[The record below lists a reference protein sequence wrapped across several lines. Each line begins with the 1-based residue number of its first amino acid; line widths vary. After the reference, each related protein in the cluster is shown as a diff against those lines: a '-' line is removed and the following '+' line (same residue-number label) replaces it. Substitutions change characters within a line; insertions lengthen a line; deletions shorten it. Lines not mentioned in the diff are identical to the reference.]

1 MANEA
6 IVRDSMLESGLDL
19 RALFHR
25 LNNQLSVVLANAEL
39 LERRAPDDLA
49 RARAGQVVSSTI
61 EAMATTREL
70 RAAIEPPDERR
81 K

>member
-1 MANEA
+1 MANDT
-6 IVRDSMLESGLDL
+6 IVRDSPLDTDIDL

-39 LERRAPDDLA
+39 LERRAPDDVA

-61 EAMATTREL
+61 EAMATTRLL
-70 RAAIEPPDERR
+70 RAALEPLERA